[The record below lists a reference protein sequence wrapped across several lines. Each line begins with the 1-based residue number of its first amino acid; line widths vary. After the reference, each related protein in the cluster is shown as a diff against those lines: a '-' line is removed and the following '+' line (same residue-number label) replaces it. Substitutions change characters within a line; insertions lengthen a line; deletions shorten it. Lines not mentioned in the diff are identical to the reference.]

1 MRVSSF
7 NFLALIC
14 MTLCS
19 LVNSS
24 AQNDMPAKKEIDIP
38 EVLVVGVYHMANP
51 GQDIF
56 NTKVDDVFTQKRQKE
71 MEEVLA
77 VLQKFKPT
85 KIAVEQT
92 SQRSLDQRYAKYLA
106 GEYTLTANEVDQ
118 IGLRLAKMLGLSS
131 ICACD
136 ASSLSSI
143 STSANLSSICA
154 CDADGDFPFPRLQKY
169 AKATDRSV
177 DLDEIMNGGW
187 GAMAKQQTEYLKSH
201 SILETLRYINSD
213 QNVARDVGLY
223 HRLAH
228 FGEPF
233 DYAGPDLLAEWYRRN
248 LRIFNNVTKLAT
260 TSGERILVVF
270 GAGHLGWLRQAFEA
284 DPTFR
289 LRKLDEYVT
298 KP

>member
-1 MRVSSF
+1 MELQRMRVSSF

-24 AQNDMPAKKEIDIP
+24 AQNDVPAKKEIDIP

-118 IGLRLAKMLGLSS
+118 IGLRLAKMLG
-131 ICACD
+131 
-136 ASSLSSI
+136 
-143 STSANLSSICA
+143 LSSICA

>member
-1 MRVSSF
+1 MILSSF
-7 NFLALIC
+7 KVLALIC
-14 MTLCS
+14 VTLCF
-19 LVNSS
+19 LAKIS
-24 AQNDMPAKKEIDIP
+24 AQKDVPAKKETDIP

-56 NTKVDDVFTQKRQKE
+56 NTKVDDVLTQKRQKE

-85 KIAVEQT
+85 KIAVEQS
-92 SQRSLDQRYAKYLA
+92 SQRSLDQRYTKYLA

-131 ICACD
+131 V
-136 ASSLSSI
+136 
-143 STSANLSSICA
+143 CA

-187 GAMAKQQTEYLKSH
+187 GAMAKQQTEFLRSH
-201 SILETLRYINSD
+201 SILETLRFINSD

-223 HRLAH
+223 YRLAH

-233 DYAGPDLLAEWYRRN
+233 DFAGPDLLAEWYRRN
-248 LRIFNNVTKLAT
+248 LRIFNNVTKLAER
-260 TSGERILVVF
+260 SDERILVIF

-289 LRKLDEYVT
+289 LRKLDEYVP